1 MEITGLEDTLKSPE
15 IESNDGNK
23 KVGNNLYST
32 TPSSLFN
39 VLTGNQNTKKNTST
53 SKIRKDKDQLYGGDE
68 KVVNGTTE
76 KLENRPTSLTSKDIF
91 RIYREKDKQKY
102 TPDDQEPPVH
112 HQPTRHI
119 KLFPR
124 I

>member
-76 KLENRPTSLTSKDIF
+76 N
-91 RIYREKDKQKY
+91 
-102 TPDDQEPPVH
+102 
-112 HQPTRHI
+112 
-119 KLFPR
+119 
-124 I
+124 

>member
-39 VLTGNQNTKKNTST
+39 VLTGNQNTKRTQALQ
-53 SKIRKDKDQLYGGDE
+53 KIRKDKDQLYGGDE
-68 KVVNGTTE
+68 K
-76 KLENRPTSLTSKDIF
+76 
-91 RIYREKDKQKY
+91 
-102 TPDDQEPPVH
+102 
-112 HQPTRHI
+112 
-119 KLFPR
+119 
-124 I
+124 

>member
-39 VLTGNQNTKKNTST
+39 VLTGNQNTKRT
-53 SKIRKDKDQLYGGDE
+53 QAL
-68 KVVNGTTE
+68 
-76 KLENRPTSLTSKDIF
+76 
-91 RIYREKDKQKY
+91 QKY
-102 TPDDQEPPVH
+102 ERTK
-112 HQPTRHI
+112 TNCMAAM
-119 KLFPR
+119 KK
-124 I
+124 